1 MILVI
6 VQFNVLIEAV
16 SRWLLFIQIGPMQM
30 FELYKE
36 IPGALF
42 IPSSKK

>member
-30 FELYKE
+30 FELYKDRY
-36 IPGALF
+36 I
-42 IPSSKK
+42 